1 MPPRSGLSPPRPV
14 PRSQTATGASP
25 PNHLA
30 GHAATGAA
38 GRIRTPATAPLP
50 PPRDLFPPSPRAA
63 ACPLRL
69 SHSPPHLKHSPP
81 PPLDSVATV
90 PPAPRSGAHRLPRH
104 RLRRLRHR
112 DRAER
117 LYSDRNELVF
127 NLRIAGVRRRFRLP
141 RALPELTATP
151 YGSLVSSRFS
161 SPSPLARPHFVACRR
176 RRRSHGDLWVTCVPP
191 SRSPHRVGLV

>member
-1 MPPRSGLSPPRPV
+1 M
-14 PRSQTATGASP
+14 
-25 PNHLA
+25 
-30 GHAATGAA
+30 
-38 GRIRTPATAPLP
+38 
-50 PPRDLFPPSPRAA
+50 
-63 ACPLRL
+63 
-69 SHSPPHLKHSPP
+69 
-81 PPLDSVATV
+81 ATV

-151 YGSLVSSRFS
+151 YGSAVSSRFS
-161 SPSPLARPHFVACRR
+161 SPSPLARPCFVAADAIDDRTLRR
-176 RRRSHGDLWVTCVPP
+176 LRL
-191 SRSPHRVGLV
+191 SPA

>member
-1 MPPRSGLSPPRPV
+1 MRGAIRSEVRG
-14 PRSQTATGASP
+14 
-25 PNHLA
+25 
-30 GHAATGAA
+30 
-38 GRIRTPATAPLP
+38 I
-50 PPRDLFPPSPRAA
+50 
-63 ACPLRL
+63 
-69 SHSPPHLKHSPP
+69 SPP

-90 PPAPRSGAHRLPRH
+90 PPAPRSGAHHLPRH

-151 YGSLVSSRFS
+151 YGSAVSSRFS
-161 SPSPLARPHFVACRR
+161 SPSPLARPRSVAA
-176 RRRSHGDLWVTCVPP
+176 VAIAA
-191 SRSPHRVGLV
+191 RSPLRNGARHRRPRRCRAHPTSPPCSGTRQDPVEPSQ